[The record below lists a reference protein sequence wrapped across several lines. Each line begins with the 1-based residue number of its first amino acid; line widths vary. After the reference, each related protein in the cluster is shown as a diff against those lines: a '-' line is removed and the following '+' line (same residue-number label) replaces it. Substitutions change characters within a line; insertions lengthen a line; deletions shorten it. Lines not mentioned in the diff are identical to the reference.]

1 MKSTTDLREIVVFG
15 ARGHTLLMLRG
26 MEHFWQGR
34 VRILALID
42 DIENGFMHD
51 TLGVPVISSA
61 ERLLAYPDIPVLVTP
76 GSTTL
81 RAKVTA
87 QLVAE
92 GATLATSAC
101 PGQTHVDP
109 SAIYDP
115 GCFVAHNT
123 RIGPAV
129 HIGQGAQVLSALVA
143 HDVVVGAYSNLN
155 VDSSVLG
162 HVIIGEHVNIAPNA
176 IIGNGSAKRPLRIGS
191 GAVIGVGAVVT
202 HDVPENAQMIGNPAI
217 PVDKWRKLYRW
228 LNDPSQP

>member
-15 ARGHTLLMLRG
+15 ARGHSLLILHG
-26 MEHFWQGR
+26 MEPFWQGR
-34 VRILALID
+34 VRVLALID
-42 DIENGFMHD
+42 DIENGFMHE
-51 TLGVPVISSA
+51 TLGVPVITSA
-61 ERLLAYPDIPVLVTP
+61 ERLVTYPDIPVLVTP
-76 GSTTL
+76 GSTAL
-81 RAKVTA
+81 RAKFTA

-92 GATLATSAC
+92 GATLATAVC

-115 GCFVAHNT
+115 GCLVAPYT
-123 RIGPAV
+123 RIGPTV
-129 HIGQGAQVLSALVA
+129 RIGEGAQILSTMVA
-143 HDVVVGAYSNLN
+143 HDVVVGAYCNLN